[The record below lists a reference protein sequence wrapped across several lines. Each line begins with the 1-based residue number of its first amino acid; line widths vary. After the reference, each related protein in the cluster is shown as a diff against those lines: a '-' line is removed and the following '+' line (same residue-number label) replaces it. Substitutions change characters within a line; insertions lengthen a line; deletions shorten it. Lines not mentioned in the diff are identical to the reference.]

1 MKKHYGIR
9 WSFFIIGLAIFALGT
24 SLTIKGQKYGIGPW
38 DVLHVGLYKNFGLT
52 IGSWSILMGLF
63 ILVVT
68 SIILKEFPKIGAIG
82 NMLLIGT
89 FIDFFNFIL
98 PNIESSIGQ
107 LISFVL
113 GVAVIG
119 VGGAIYITAKLGAGP
134 RDNLMLIAVKNT
146 KLSIRSARTLI
157 ELIVGIIGY
166 LIGGPIGVGTIIM
179 IVGLGPV
186 IQWAFVYT
194 DRLYE
199 KLTTEKN
206 LELHNL
212 D

>member
-1 MKKHYGIR
+1 M
-9 WSFFIIGLAIFALGT
+9 
-24 SLTIKGQKYGIGPW
+24 TIKGQKYGIGPW
-38 DVLHVGLYKNFGLT
+38 DVLHVGLYKNLGLT

-63 ILVVT
+63 ILVTT

-98 PNIESSIGQ
+98 PDIESAVGQ
-107 LISFVL
+107 LISFIV
-113 GVAVIG
+113 GVAIIG
-119 VGGAIYITAKLGAGP
+119 VGGAVYITAKLGAGP
-134 RDNLMLIAVKNT
+134 RDNLMLIAVQKT

-157 ELIVGIIGY
+157 ELLVGVIGY

-194 DRLYE
+194 ERLYDWM
-199 KLTTEKN
+199 TTEKKLN
-206 LELHNL
+206 IHNVE
-212 D
+212 